1 MDAMVM
7 DTTSWLM
14 LAAALIIAA
23 LAVLGVMMYHRQQS
37 RRLRER
43 FGPEYTQA
51 ISAHGRHKGEAELKQ
66 REKRVKGLRIVP
78 LPASEAASFSH
89 AWKTLQSRFVDSPQ
103 GVVAEADRLVRDLMQ
118 RRGYPMADFEHR
130 AADLSV
136 DHAAVVGHYRA
147 ARLIAQRDE
156 RGEADTEDLRKA
168 VVHYRALFEEL
179 CEAEEPRRTHDA
191 RPAHS

>member
-1 MDAMVM
+1 MDPI

-23 LAVLGVMMYHRQQS
+23 LAVFGVMMYQRHQS

-43 FGPEYTQA
+43 FGPEYA
-51 ISAHGRHKGEAELKQ
+51 EAVSAHGRPKGEAELMR
-66 REKRVKGLRIVP
+66 REKRVKRLHIVP
-78 LPASEAASFSH
+78 LSASDAASFKN
-89 AWKTLQSRFVDSPQ
+89 AWKALQGRFVDSPQ
-103 GVVAEADRLVRDLMQ
+103 GVLAEADRLVRDLMH
-118 RRGYPMADFEHR
+118 RRGYPMDDFEHC

-147 ARLIAQRDE
+147 ARAIALRDE

-179 CEAEEPRRTHDA
+179 CETEAPRQAQTA